1 MEVNETFYLNI
12 VMEIQILGL
21 DLFYKYKN
29 NYIKYIIIKLI
40 VCIIH
45 DKSIVNFTFWLLT
58 ILNSNFLNHTLEN
71 IIYILILYYILM

>member
-29 NYIKYIIIKLI
+29 NYIKYIIIKLNC
-40 VCIIH
+40 V
-45 DKSIVNFTFWLLT
+45 
-58 ILNSNFLNHTLEN
+58 
-71 IIYILILYYILM
+71 